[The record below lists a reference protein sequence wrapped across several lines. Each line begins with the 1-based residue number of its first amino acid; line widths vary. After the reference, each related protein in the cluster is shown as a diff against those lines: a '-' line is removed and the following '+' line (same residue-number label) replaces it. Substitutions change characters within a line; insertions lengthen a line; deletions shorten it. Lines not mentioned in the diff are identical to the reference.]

1 VEVVAVQVAM
11 LVMEIHLLVAE
22 VQVVLVHQ
30 IKLMVQML
38 LTLAVAV
45 HLDNIH
51 RVLVFKF
58 RWEDLADL
66 AAAVMEVGKVLH
78 HQLTTQPT
86 TQLLTRVAAVA
97 AVKVMPLAVMV
108 VLV

>member
-1 VEVVAVQVAM
+1 VRLLQTCKVA
-11 LVMEIHLLVAE
+11 
-22 VQVVLVHQ
+22 VVLVLQ
-30 IKLMVQML
+30 IKLTVQMS
-38 LTLAVAV
+38 LTQVVAAVKEHTLPV
-45 HLDNIH
+45 Q
-51 RVLVFKF
+51 VFKF